1 VVDFVLVTKAVMLI
15 LSLTIFFCLYRAVV
29 GPTVPDRII
38 GINVIG
44 TKVVVM
50 FVLVS
55 VIFDQAFFFDIALLY
70 ALLLYVTTL
79 AFVKYLEYDR
89 LDK

>member
-1 VVDFVLVTKAVMLI
+1 MVNFISVAKVVVLI
-15 LSLTIFFCLYRAVV
+15 LSVTIFFCLYRAIL

-38 GINVIG
+38 GVNVIG

-55 VIFDQAFFFDIALLY
+55 IIFEQPYFCDIALLY
-70 ALLLYVTTL
+70 ALLLYITTL
-79 AFVKYLEYDR
+79 AFVKYLEYNR

>member
-1 VVDFVLVTKAVMLI
+1 MVDFISVTKLVMLI
-15 LSLTIFFCLYRAVV
+15 LSVSIFFCLYRAIV
-29 GPTVPDRII
+29 GPTIPDRII
-38 GINVIG
+38 AINVIG

-55 VIFDQAFFFDIALLY
+55 VIFDQAAFFDLALLY

-79 AFVKYLEYDR
+79 AFVKYLEYHR
-89 LDK
+89 LD

>member
-1 VVDFVLVTKAVMLI
+1 MDFILAAKIILVI
-15 LSLTIFFCLYRAVV
+15 LSLTIFFCLYRAIV
-29 GPTVPDRII
+29 GPTIPDRII

-50 FVLVS
+50 LALVA
-55 VIFDQAFFFDIALLY
+55 VIFEQAFFFDLALIY

-79 AFVKYLEYDR
+79 AFVRYLGAGT
-89 LDK
+89 LD